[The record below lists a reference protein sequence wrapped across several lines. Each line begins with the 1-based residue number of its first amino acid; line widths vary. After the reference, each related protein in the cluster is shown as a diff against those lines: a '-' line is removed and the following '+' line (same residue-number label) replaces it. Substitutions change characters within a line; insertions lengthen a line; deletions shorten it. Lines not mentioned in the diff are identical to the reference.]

1 MDGAQEYRKGSYTA
15 ERVAA
20 EIRRAIRHG
29 ELLPGEHVRQTYWS
43 ARAGA
48 SSASVREALKVL
60 VSEQLLSYD
69 AHRGYFVSRFDAA
82 EMSQIY
88 RIRQVLE
95 AEVLHSIRW
104 PQPDEL
110 DSIRDAMDSAID
122 RVRRGDG
129 HGALRAVRRVS
140 FAIFDLSPLRLLV
153 AETKRFWDRAAI
165 YRALDLASL
174 EDPDAR
180 DMSSYYAK
188 VTELLETRDREGL
201 IALNHEHR
209 REKAPT
215 DQLGS

>member
-1 MDGAQEYRKGSYTA
+1 MDGAQEYRKGSHTA

-20 EIRRAIRHG
+20 EVRRAIRHG

-69 AHRGYFVSRFDAA
+69 AHRGYFVARFDPD

-104 PQPDEL
+104 PEPEEL
-110 DSIRDAMDSAID
+110 DAIRAAMDSAID
-122 RVRRGDG
+122 HVRRGDG
-129 HGALRAVRRVS
+129 HGALRAVREVS
-140 FAIFDLSPLRLLV
+140 FAIFDLSPLHLVV

-180 DMSSYYAK
+180 EISSYYERVAK
-188 VTELLETRDREGL
+188 LLATRDRDGL
-201 IALNHEHR
+201 IAWNSEHR
-209 REKAPT
+209 TSKAPT
-215 DQLGS
+215 HLLGT